1 VIKQILYLSFSFVY
15 VTKNWIVRRFTTAG
29 LLIIGGLLVSAVVGL
44 DTNQTMAYQAFTFL
58 LALIIISM
66 AWGMVFRGGFKVHRR
81 LPRFGTVSEPLV
93 YRVEVQNRT
102 KKRQKGLY
110 LFENLEDCRPSFED
124 FIQTPEPEEKAR
136 NPFDRVVGYHRWLWL
151 ISRKQVAG
159 VKDHPLPILPPNDQ
173 GEVKVEILPSQR
185 GHLRLTGLTIACPD
199 PFGLFRSCATITS
212 PQSVLVLPKR
222 YNLPPINLPGTRR
235 YQPGGVAL
243 ASSVGDSEE
252 FLSMRDYRPG
262 DPLRRIHWKS
272 WAKTDKPI
280 VKEYQDEFFVRHAL
294 ILDTFQK
301 ETYSEI
307 FEETVSVAAS
317 FAYSM
322 ETQESLLDLMFVG
335 TEAYCFTSG
344 RGLGQTENMLEIL
357 ASVKACRDKPFS
369 TLPPMVIERAS
380 LLSGCICILL
390 SWDEEREKLIN
401 LLKALGIP
409 MLVLVI
415 TDDKTKQ
422 TFDPD
427 QINEQL
433 EEFHILKVGNIQ
445 EGLAEL

>member
-1 VIKQILYLSFSFVY
+1 MIKQILYLSFSFFY
-15 VTKNWIVRRFTTAG
+15 VIKQWITKRFTSAG
-29 LLIIGGLLVSAVVGL
+29 LLLIGGLLVSSVVGL

-58 LALIIISM
+58 LALIIVSM
-66 AWGMVFRGGFKVHRR
+66 AWGLVFRGGFKVHRR
-81 LPRFGTVSEPLV
+81 LPRFGTVNEKLL

-110 LFENLEDCRPSFED
+110 LSENLEDCRPSFQE
-124 FIQTPEPEEKAR
+124 FVQTPEPEEKAR
-136 NPFDRVVGYHRWLWL
+136 NPFDRAVGYHRWLWL

-159 VKDHPLPILPPNDQ
+159 FKYHPLPILPPNDQ
-173 GEVKVEILPSQR
+173 GEVKVEVLPSQR
-185 GHLRLTGLTIACPD
+185 GYLRLTGLTIACPD
-199 PFGLFRSCATITS
+199 PFGLFRSFHTITS

-222 YNLPPINLPGTRR
+222 YHLPPVNLPGTRR

-294 ILDTFQK
+294 ILDTFHK
-301 ETYSEI
+301 EAYSEI
-307 FEETVSVAAS
+307 FEEAVSVAAS

-322 ETQESLLDLMFVG
+322 ETQESLLDLMFIG

-344 RGLGQTENMLEIL
+344 RGLGQTEKMLEIL

-369 TLPPMVIERAS
+369 TLAPMVIERAS

-390 SWDEEREKLIN
+390 SWDEERERLIN
-401 LLKALGIP
+401 LLKTLGIP
-409 MLVLVI
+409 MMVLVI
-415 TDDKTKQ
+415 TDDKIKQ
-422 TFDPD
+422 IIDPD
-427 QINEQL
+427 QIKKQL
-433 EEFHILKVGNIQ
+433 DEFHILKVGKIE